1 MALNVPYIS
10 RWKHGGNI
18 VSTLKTVAE
27 TAFELGHEVK
37 ESVEEFSRSAGRK
50 LHEAREGTGSAL
62 HSAAD
67 SVRQGSKAIDNVAS
81 GTASRLDATASFVE
95 DASLKSL
102 YTSLRK
108 FGRSH
113 LTGSLIAAAAV
124 GFIAAS
130 ALSRATRS
138 RV

>member
-1 MALNVPYIS
+1 
-10 RWKHGGNI
+10 
-18 VSTLKTVAE
+18 VSTLKTVAD
-27 TAFELGHEVK
+27 TAYELGQEVK
-37 ESVEEFSRSAGRK
+37 QSVEEFSRSTGRK

-67 SVRQGSKAIDNVAS
+67 SLREGSKAIDNVAT

-95 DASLKSL
+95 DVSLRSI
-102 YTSLRK
+102 YCSMRK

-113 LTGSLIAAAAV
+113 LTGSLVAAAAV
-124 GFIAAS
+124 GFIAAT